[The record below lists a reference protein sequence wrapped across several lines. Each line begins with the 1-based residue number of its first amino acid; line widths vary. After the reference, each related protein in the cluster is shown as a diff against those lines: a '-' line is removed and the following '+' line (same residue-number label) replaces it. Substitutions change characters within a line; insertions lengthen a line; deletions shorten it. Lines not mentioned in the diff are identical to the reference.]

1 MNPLT
6 ALSGIALLIAAM
18 VALAWICLRGQ
29 GELMSGLFRAPG
41 LGWPRGVQEEDPPPS
56 WRWAAPREALPT
68 PEPIPVRPGATQRAV
83 RG

>member
-1 MNPLT
+1 VHPLT
-6 ALSGIALLIAAM
+6 ALLALALLITAI
-18 VALAWICLRGQ
+18 VALAWICLGGE

-56 WRWAAPREALPT
+56 WRRATPREALPG
-68 PEPIPVRPGATQRAV
+68 PEPMPVRPGPTHRAV